1 MKRNCVYKLLF
12 LPFFWLLC
20 YPVHAQDN
28 FTYKAALNIIG
39 ESGFYNVSLSP
50 TIIAKCKNNLEDVRI
65 KDNDGREAPYIL
77 YTESAR
83 PNEEAFTEFPISYS
97 ENRLAIIIN
106 NILPSSLD
114 KLFLLIKN
122 SDAQRTAT
130 LSGSDDTLHWFI
142 IKENIVLQKEYPAGK
157 DVFAQ
162 SVSFPSSSYK
172 YFRIAMEGK
181 HLLPLNIVK
190 AGVYRHSFTNN
201 VYDSLP
207 SPIVV
212 QKDSF
217 DKRSYVYLNFDDNY
231 EIDKMNLSFTG
242 TKFYK
247 RNVVVY
253 DKNTINMPLLQDT
266 ISSERLATIEFG
278 AKANRLLLVINNGD
292 NAPLSLQKAA
302 AFGLHT
308 SVTAYLERGVQYS
321 LYYGD
326 PSAIAPSYDLEYF
339 SDSIGSNIHP
349 LAVKSIEKIKPA
361 TGLKSEK
368 SAVGNWLLWGVIV
381 VVLLLLIYFS
391 IAMIKEINNKNRP
404 DAHL

>member
-1 MKRNCVYKLLF
+1 MKRSCVYKLLF

-20 YPVHAQDN
+20 ISVQAQNN
-28 FTYKAALNIIG
+28 FAYKAALDTIVG
-39 ESGFYNVSLSP
+39 SGFYNIPLSP
-50 TIIAKCKNNLEDVRI
+50 AIIAKCKKNLEDVRI
-65 KDNDGREAPYIL
+65 KDNTGKEAPYIL

-83 PNEEAFTEFPISYS
+83 LNEDAFTEFPVSYS

-106 NILPSSLD
+106 NILSGSLD

-157 DVFAQ
+157 DVFVQ
-162 SVSFPSSSYK
+162 SVSFPSSSYN
-172 YFRIAMEGK
+172 YFRITMDGK

-190 AGVYRHSFTNN
+190 AGVYRHSFTNS

-207 SPIVV
+207 SPMVV
-212 QKDSF
+212 QKDSA
-217 DKRSYVYLNFDDNY
+217 DKRSYVYLSFNDNY
-231 EIDKMNLSFTG
+231 QIDKLTLSFSG
-242 TKFYK
+242 AKFYK
-247 RNVVVY
+247 RNVIVY
-253 DKNTINMPLLQDT
+253 DKNTINAPLVQDT
-266 ISSERLATIEFG
+266 LSSGKLSTVEFG
-278 AKANRLLLVINNGD
+278 AKTNRLLLVINNGD

-302 AFGLHT
+302 AFALHT
-308 SVTAYLERGVQYS
+308 SVTAYLEKDMHYS
-321 LYYGD
+321 LYYGN

-349 LAVKSIEKIKPA
+349 LAIKNIEKISIATATKP
-361 TGLKSEK
+361 EK
-368 SAVGNWLLWGVIV
+368 SDVGNWLLWGVIV

-391 IAMIKEINNKNRP
+391 LAMIKDINNKNRP